1 MRFFG
6 VASAVDA
13 AVDVISSGREAAW
26 EDILTGRWLPH
37 LRGQFD
43 HRILGKDRLD
53 GSEVATPEQAAAL
66 ATVDELLCV
75 ITGPD
80 GRPDVPHLRQLVA
93 DAIRLSLQEKWEW
106 CATPPPS
113 PLPPPLPFSSSLFPP
128 PLPAPPP
135 RISPLS
141 EGSSLLEGEVGLSP

>member
-113 PLPPPLPFSSSLFPP
+113 PLPPPRRSLPPSSPSLFQHPP
-128 PLPAPPP
+128 PHL
-135 RISPLS
+135 SPL
-141 EGSSLLEGEVGLSP
+141 

>member
-6 VASAVDA
+6 VAS
-13 AVDVISSGREAAW
+13 
-26 EDILTGRWLPH
+26 
-37 LRGQFD
+37 
-43 HRILGKDRLD
+43 
-53 GSEVATPEQAAAL
+53 AAAL

-75 ITGPD
+75 MAGPD

-93 DAIRLSLQEKWEW
+93 DVIRLSLEEKWEW

-113 PLPPPLPFSSSLFPP
+113 PLPPPLPFSSSLFPL

-141 EGSSLLEGEVGLSP
+141 EGSSLVEGEVGLSP